1 MIKNRFL
8 FFFSSKSYFLTQ
20 FNLPKLSSSYTHIA
34 SSGEDQEFMLLTQF
48 YNTAEEKSLMWGLL
62 RSFWVSLSRD
72 GQTFNVRLWKLR
84 LFISPHLANQHW
96 SLFLFTLHQIALF
109 LVILKKGLEIKTQ
122 LNNNPMHATHSCGGN
137 QKKSST
143 CCCSYTLSV
152 LKKAC
157 PIKFPLTLHNNNVF
171 VQIAQPYITSS
182 SAFLFYWLWHWST
195 LTTRY
200 VLSMGIFFRSLQS
213 H

>member
-84 LFISPHLANQHW
+84 LFISPHLPNQHW

-109 LVILKKGLEIKTQ
+109 LVILKKKGLKLRPNSITTPCMQLIRAEGIKKKVQHVVAHT
-122 LNNNPMHATHSCGGN
+122 TH
-137 QKKSST
+137 
-143 CCCSYTLSV
+143 
-152 LKKAC
+152 
-157 PIKFPLTLHNNNVF
+157 I
-171 VQIAQPYITSS
+171 
-182 SAFLFYWLWHWST
+182 LWA
-195 LTTRY
+195 Y
-200 VLSMGIFFRSLQS
+200 
-213 H
+213 